1 MIIARFSYTLSIVLI
16 LTFIVGKVLILTLL
30 ESFCHVLNY
39 VTHAQLVRHILYT
52 SIAASLIGD
61 ALCTTP
67 VTSSRSSWLINRNMR
82 GSQFAARDGN
92 KARAMKVNMDPSRRE
107 CRPSLQGT
115 KESCEKNSGNT
126 TLKSGIYKTSLWRC
140 IFFPISYP
148 RKWTIY
154 SPYPPCSLSIHPL
167 SPHADLRPCPS
178 RLHVVVAGHLV
189 ACLTDVGHHAMS
201 LQHLSLTNEVVIGNY
216 SSPICLSSHGQPWQ
230 FGVIVMFSHRM
241 YKNGRRI
248 FFWQI

>member
-140 IFFPISYP
+140 IFSPISYP

-154 SPYPPCSLSIHPL
+154 SPYPPLLPLYPSSISSCGPETMPQPLACRCCWPPRRLSHWCWPPCYVTSTLEPHQWGCHWQLFLTYMPL
-167 SPHADLRPCPS
+167 FPWPTMTIWRYC
-178 RLHVVVAGHLV
+178 HVFTPYVQKWA
-189 ACLTDVGHHAMS
+189 
-201 LQHLSLTNEVVIGNY
+201 
-216 SSPICLSSHGQPWQ
+216 
-230 FGVIVMFSHRM
+230 
-241 YKNGRRI
+241 
-248 FFWQI
+248 